1 MERPSGATIKRID
14 ALNPQCW
21 IPAERLEWEHWRRR
35 MTGRGGAIDTQ
46 AALAMLEAFASV
58 GAAAFDVTLLDIE
71 GREQGFQRNRSL
83 DELRHSIGRRL
94 EAATGQQHSIVIR
107 PRSTAA
113 LLIQLDDFTAE
124 KAVPLAPHTFMT
136 VCTSP
141 NNFQVWLAVSDGPKE
156 TEAAKQLRTRVRRGA
171 GADQSATGAVRL
183 VGSLNF
189 KSRYA
194 TDFPVITL
202 SQVSAGRMTTI
213 EALDKA
219 NLIAPAPTTPPA
231 SVPPQNPPARAARGR
246 LWPDYQQALRGAPLK
261 GDGSHDRSLAD
272 FMFCKWAVQR
282 GWSIEETA
290 EKLAEVSP
298 KAQERMR
305 VKADAGYTLLTAR
318 NAAAA
323 VERDRSRRQALKGT
337 VRL

>member
-1 MERPSGATIKRID
+1 
-14 ALNPQCW
+14 
-21 IPAERLEWEHWRRR
+21 
-35 MTGRGGAIDTQ
+35 MTGRGGAIDAQ

-58 GAAAFDVTLLDIE
+58 GAANFDVTLLDIE

-94 EAATGQQHSIVIR
+94 EAATDRQHSIVIR
-107 PRSTAA
+107 PRSMAA
-113 LLIQLDDFTAE
+113 LLIQLDDFTAD
-124 KAVPLAPHTFMT
+124 KAAQLVPQAFMT

-141 NNFQVWLAVSDGPKE
+141 NNFQVWVAVSDGPKE

-183 VGSLNF
+183 AGSLNF
-189 KSRYA
+189 KNRYA
-194 TDFPVITL
+194 PDFPIIIL
-202 SQVSAGRMTTI
+202 SQVSPGRVTTI

-219 NLIAPAPTTPPA
+219 NLIAPPPTTPPA
-231 SVPPQNPPARAARGR
+231 SVPPQIPPARAIRGR

-261 GDGSHDRSLAD
+261 NDGTRDRSLAD
-272 FMFCKWAVQR
+272 FMFCKWAVER

-290 EKLAEVSP
+290 ERLAEVSP
-298 KAQERMR
+298 KAQERIR

-323 VERDRSRRQALKGT
+323 VERDRNHRQALKAT
-337 VRL
+337 ARL